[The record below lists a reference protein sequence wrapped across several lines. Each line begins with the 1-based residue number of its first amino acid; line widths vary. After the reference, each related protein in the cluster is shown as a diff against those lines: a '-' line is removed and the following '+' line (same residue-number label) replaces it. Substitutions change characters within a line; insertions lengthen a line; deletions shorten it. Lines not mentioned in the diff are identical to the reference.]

1 MLPNGQVTLFGGDR
15 RIVRERLSRRIAGN
29 APVRTIEEAD
39 VSVRVNLTVLR
50 TGLAIG
56 VLAGTTA
63 VAAAQS
69 YELIAAAKEEG
80 ALTTMALADD
90 WCGYGELI
98 KGFETKYGIEITDL
112 NPNASSMEQLEA
124 LKADK
129 GRTTKEGPD
138 VVDVTLAIAAEAAA
152 AGLTEPYRV
161 ATWDTI
167 PDALKDSEGAWIGD
181 YYGVLAF
188 EVNADVVK
196 KKPENWAD
204 LLGTDYAKSV
214 ALAGNPSASV
224 QALQS
229 VFAAGLSNAGGDFTR
244 AGEAGLQFFAD
255 LNANGNFLPVAGGI
269 STLADKST
277 PIVIRWDYLAL
288 KDRDALAAVKDG
300 PKIEVI
306 VPKTGVVAG
315 VFAQAISASA
325 PHPNAA
331 KLWLE
336 YLYSDEGQLAWLKAY
351 CHPVRFKD
359 LVEAGK
365 VPKDVAD
372 SMPPAAAYDAAVF
385 PTPEQ
390 LSEAGSLISER
401 WSTTVGAEVTR

>member
-1 MLPNGQVTLFGGDR
+1 VAGILAASTA
-15 RIVRERLSRRIAGN
+15 IAG
-29 APVRTIEEAD
+29 
-39 VSVRVNLTVLR
+39 
-50 TGLAIG
+50 
-56 VLAGTTA
+56 
-63 VAAAQS
+63 AQS

-90 WCGYGELI
+90 WCGYGGLI
-98 KGFETKYGIEITDL
+98 DGFETKYGIEITDL
-112 NPNASSMEQLEA
+112 NPNASSTEQFEA
-124 LKADK
+124 LRSDK
-129 GRTTKEGPD
+129 DRETKEGPD
-138 VVDVTLAIAAEAAA
+138 VVDVTLAVAAQAAT
-152 AGLTEPYRV
+152 AGLTQPYKV

-167 PDALKDSEGAWIGD
+167 PDGLKNTEGLWIGD
-181 YYGVLAF
+181 YYGVIAF
-188 EVNADVVK
+188 EVNTDVVK

-204 LLGTDYAKSV
+204 LLGSDYAKSV
-214 ALAGNPSASV
+214 ALAGNPGASV
-224 QALQS
+224 QALQG
-229 VFAAGLSNAGGDFTR
+229 VLAAGLSNAAGDFER
-244 AGEAGLQFFAD
+244 AADAGLQFFAD
-255 LNANGNFLPVAGGI
+255 LNANGNFLPVAGGV

-288 KDRDALAAVKDG
+288 KDRDALKDG
-300 PKIEVI
+300 PKLEVI

-315 VFAQAISASA
+315 AFAQAISASA

-331 KLWLE
+331 KLWME

-365 VPKDVAD
+365 VPKEIQD

-390 LSEAGSLISER
+390 QAEAGAMISER
-401 WSTTVGAEVTR
+401 WGTTVGAEVTR

>member
-1 MLPNGQVTLFGGDR
+1 M
-15 RIVRERLSRRIAGN
+15 
-29 APVRTIEEAD
+29 
-39 VSVRVNLTVLR
+39 SVRVNLTVLHA
-50 TGLAIG
+50 GLAVG

-90 WCGYGELI
+90 WCGYGEMI
-98 KGFETKYGIEITDL
+98 KGFEAKYGIEITDL
-112 NPNASSMEQLEA
+112 NPNASSTEQLEA

-129 GRTTKEGPD
+129 ARTTKEGPD

-152 AGLTEPYRV
+152 GGLTEPYRV

-167 PDALKDSEGAWIGD
+167 PDALKHPEGAWIGD

-188 EVNADVVK
+188 EVNTDVVK

-224 QALQS
+224 QALQG
-229 VFAAGLSNAGGDFTR
+229 VFAAGLSNAAGDFKR
-244 AGEAGLQFFAD
+244 AAEAGLQFFAD

-288 KDRDALAAVKDG
+288 KDRDTLKDG
-300 PKIEVI
+300 AKIEVI

-336 YLYSDEGQLAWLKAY
+336 YLYSDEGQLAWLKGY

-365 VPKDVAD
+365 VPKEIAD

-390 LSEAGSLISER
+390 LSEAGGIISER
-401 WSTTVGAEVTR
+401 WSTMVGAEVTR

>member
-1 MLPNGQVTLFGGDR
+1 V
-15 RIVRERLSRRIAGN
+15 
-29 APVRTIEEAD
+29 APAASCRAIEEAD
-39 VSVRVNLTVLR
+39 VGARVNVTVLQTALV
-50 TGLAIG
+50 TGILA
-56 VLAGTTA
+56 ASSA
-63 VAAAQS
+63 VACAQS
-69 YELIAAAKEEG
+69 YDLIAAAKEEG

-90 WCGYGELI
+90 WCGYKALI
-98 KGFETKYGIEITDL
+98 DGFEAKYGIEVTDL
-112 NPNASSMEQLEA
+112 NPNATSVEQLEA
-124 LKADK
+124 LRADK
-129 GRTTKEGPD
+129 DRETKEGPD
-138 VVDVTLAIAAEAAA
+138 VVDVTFAVAAQAAAE
-152 AGLTEPYRV
+152 GLTQPYRV

-167 PDALKDSEGAWIGD
+167 PDGLKHADGLWVGD
-181 YYGVLAF
+181 YYGVIAF
-188 EVNADVVK
+188 EVNTDVVK

-204 LLGTDYAKSV
+204 LLGSDYAKSV

-224 QALQS
+224 QALQG
-229 VFAAGLSNAGGDFTR
+229 VLAAGLSNAAGDLER
-244 AGEAGLQFFAD
+244 AAEAGLQFFAD
-255 LNANGNFLPVAGGI
+255 LNANGNFLPVAGGV

-288 KDRDALAAVKDG
+288 KDRDALKDG

-315 VFAQAISASA
+315 AFAQALSASA

-365 VPKDVAD
+365 IPQEIQD
-372 SMPPAAAYDAAVF
+372 SMPPAAAYEAAVF

-390 LSEAGSLISER
+390 QAEVGAAISER
-401 WSTTVGAEVTR
+401 WEATVGAEVTR

>member
-1 MLPNGQVTLFGGDR
+1 MG
-15 RIVRERLSRRIAGN
+15 A
-29 APVRTIEEAD
+29 
-39 VSVRVNLTVLR
+39 RVNVTVLQTALV
-50 TGLAIG
+50 TGILA
-56 VLAGTTA
+56 ASSA
-63 VAAAQS
+63 VAGAQS

-80 ALTTMALADD
+80 ALTTMALAED
-90 WCGYGELI
+90 WCGYGALI
-98 KGFETKYGIEITDL
+98 DGFEAKYGIEVTDL
-112 NPNASSMEQLEA
+112 NPNASSVEQLDA
-124 LKADK
+124 LRADK
-129 GRTTKEGPD
+129 DRETKEGPD
-138 VVDVTLAIAAEAAA
+138 VVDVTLAVAAEAAA

-167 PDALKDSEGAWIGD
+167 PDGLKHADGLWIGD
-181 YYGVLAF
+181 YYGVIAF
-188 EVNADVVK
+188 EVNTDVVK

-204 LLGTDYAKSV
+204 LLGADYAKSV

-224 QALQS
+224 QALQG
-229 VFAAGLSNAGGDFTR
+229 VLAAGLSNAAGDFER
-244 AGEAGLQFFAD
+244 AADAGLQFFAD
-255 LNANGNFLPVAGGI
+255 LNANGNFLPVAGGV

-277 PIVIRWDYLAL
+277 PIVVRWDYLAL
-288 KDRDALAAVKDG
+288 KDRDALKDG

-315 VFAQAISASA
+315 AFAQAISASA

-365 VPKDVAD
+365 VPQEIQD
-372 SMPPAAAYDAAVF
+372 SMPPAAAYEAAVF

-390 LSEAGSLISER
+390 QAEVGAAISER
-401 WSTTVGAEVTR
+401 WESTVGAEVTR